1 MQDLTDIQRSGKTLY
16 LTYHEALKFNHNP
29 AIIFKDQNIEFHH
42 LVLCFIHSK
51 QRKFA
56 LGLN

>member
-16 LTYHEALKFNHNP
+16 LTYLEALKFNHNP
-29 AIIFKDQNIEFHH
+29 AIIFKDQDIELHH

-51 QRKFA
+51 QRQICF
-56 LGLN
+56 GT